1 MYSNKCSVNIL
12 TDLMIQHGIN
22 TVVMCPGS
30 RNTPLLNN
38 FNESANFQCFSVTD
52 ERSAGF
58 YALGLAQ
65 MAKRKV
71 AVCVTSGSALLN
83 LLPAVAE
90 AFYQRVPFVVIS
102 ADRP

>member
-1 MYSNKCSVNIL
+1 MYSNKCNVNIL

-58 YALGLAQ
+58 YALGLALTCCYGRTHRDPSGVLY
-65 MAKRKV
+65 KRQTQWRL
-71 AVCVTSGSALLN
+71 ARFPC
-83 LLPAVAE
+83 
-90 AFYQRVPFVVIS
+90 
-102 ADRP
+102 

>member
-1 MYSNKCSVNIL
+1 MYSNKCNVNIL

-65 MAKRKV
+65 TPKRKV

-83 LLPAVAE
+83 LFARSGRGFLSKE
-90 AFYQRVPFVVIS
+90 CLLL
-102 ADRP
+102 